1 MNFSIRLR
9 TTEIRTAVH
18 NPHFWAIL
26 FIICA
31 ISIFYYFFYYTDTSA
46 LSAHNGWQSYLWN
59 VKIFEFKYHFYGSL
73 FYIPIIYAA
82 LVFTWPGALISC
94 ILSLLFAFPHAVLS
108 TPYIPYLVTNLIFL
122 LAPFMIVFLFA
133 IERNWRRKERSI
145 YEEQEKERKVYI
157 SQIFKAQENE
167 RHRIAQELHDEV
179 VQTLLVITNRA
190 RALISSNTIH
200 NDAQTREEIEWIK
213 DTTLGLSEEVRRL
226 SLGLRPS
233 LLDHLGLLP
242 ALSWL
247 ANRLNT
253 EYGVDTSLVVKGV
266 NRRLAPE
273 KEAIVF
279 RIIQEALNNIRLH
292 SKASNATVIIEFTP
306 DDIKATVQDNGQGF
320 IVPESIYELTAK
332 SKLGII
338 GMQQRVE
345 SLGGTFN
352 IYSELG
358 KGTSVSAKLRA

>member
-1 MNFSIRLR
+1 M
-9 TTEIRTAVH
+9 
-18 NPHFWAIL
+18 
-26 FIICA
+26 
-31 ISIFYYFFYYTDTSA
+31 
-46 LSAHNGWQSYLWN
+46 
-59 VKIFEFKYHFYGSL
+59 
-73 FYIPIIYAA
+73 
-82 LVFTWPGALISC
+82 
-94 ILSLLFAFPHAVLS
+94 
-108 TPYIPYLVTNLIFL
+108 VTNLLYL
-122 LAPFMIVFLFA
+122 LAPCMIVILFV
-133 IERNWRRKERSI
+133 IERNWRRKERRI

-190 RALISSNTIH
+190 RALISGNAIH
-200 NDAQTREEIEWIK
+200 NDVQTREEVGWIK
-213 DTTLGLSEEVRRL
+213 DTTLELSEEVRRL

-247 ANRLNT
+247 TNRLNT
-253 EYGVDTSLVVKGV
+253 EYSIDTKLLVKGV

-292 SKASNATVIIEFTP
+292 AKAKNATVIIEFTT
-306 DDIKATVQDNGQGF
+306 DDIKVTIQDNGQGF
-320 IVPESIYELTAK
+320 LIPESIYELTTK

-345 SLGGTFN
+345 SLGGVFN

-358 KGTSVSAKLRA
+358 KGTSVSAILRA